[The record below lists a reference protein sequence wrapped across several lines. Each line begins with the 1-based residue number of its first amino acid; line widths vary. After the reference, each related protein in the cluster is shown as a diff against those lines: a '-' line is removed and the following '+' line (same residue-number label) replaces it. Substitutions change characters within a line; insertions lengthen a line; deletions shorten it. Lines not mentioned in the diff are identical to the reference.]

1 MSQQAET
8 PRLECGR
15 DLLAIVEQVADG
27 LPPKD
32 PEHQSVCAYCQ
43 EAIARLR
50 LAFDSLRELA
60 GQAVRA
66 PRGLSAR
73 ELEQLRRERHSGVI
87 SAADGGR
94 DTVSEV
100 IVSQIARQAVL
111 ALDAVR
117 HASVVSDSQQAGGV
131 QIDVHITAR
140 LGPPLPDL
148 IAQLREQVM
157 AHVWTLAGARVTRVD
172 VPVDDLAVDDGG

>member
-1 MSQQAET
+1 MSQQVAT

-15 DLLAIVEQVADG
+15 DQLAIVEQVSEGQPPAD
-27 LPPKD
+27 PA
-32 PEHQSVCAYCQ
+32 HQAVCAFCQ

-50 LAFDSLRELA
+50 IAFDALRDMA

-73 ELEQLRRERHSGVI
+73 VLEQLRRERHSVVI
-87 SAADGGR
+87 SATVGGR

-100 IVSQIARQAVL
+100 IVSQIARQAAL

-117 HASVVSDSQQAGGV
+117 HVSVVSDSKQDGGV
-131 QIDVHITAR
+131 ELDVHVTAK

-148 IAQLREQVM
+148 VVQLREQVM
-157 AHVWTLAGARVTRVD
+157 AHVWTLAGARVTKVD
-172 VPVDDLAVDDGG
+172 VTVDDVV